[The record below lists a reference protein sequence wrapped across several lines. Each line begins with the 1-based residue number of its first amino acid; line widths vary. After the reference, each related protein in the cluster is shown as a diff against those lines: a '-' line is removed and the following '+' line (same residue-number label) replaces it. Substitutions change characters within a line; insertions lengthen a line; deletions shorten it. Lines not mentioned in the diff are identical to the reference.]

1 MMINDALLF
10 TYDAAG
16 GSIQGKTN
24 LQKKMYFVAVML
36 GKDFGYGAHYY
47 GPYSATVAAANQ
59 ELKSLGYLSESTAS
73 AGSYNASGFEIARH
87 DFQLTADGRSVL
99 DAKKTRL
106 PEDWIRVEKAVKR
119 LSQAGDLN
127 YMELSIAAKAY
138 FLLKQATKASDSK
151 LVKQATKFGWTV
163 TEDEIRK
170 AVEFLIALE
179 LAKAVD

>member
-1 MMINDALLF
+1 MTINDALLF

-16 GSIQGKTN
+16 GGIQGKTN
-24 LQKKMYFVAVML
+24 LQKRMFFVAVML
-36 GKDFGYGAHYY
+36 GEDFGYGAHYY

-87 DFQLTADGRSVL
+87 DFQLTADGHSVL
-99 DAKKTRL
+99 DAKKARL
-106 PEDWIRVEKAVKR
+106 PEEWIRVEKAVKR

-127 YMELSIAAKAY
+127 YIELSIAAKAY
-138 FLLKQATKASDSK
+138 FLKQATKASDSE

-170 AVEFLIALE
+170 AGEFLIALE